1 MKNLDKLE
9 TQSARIVAKQSKGYK
24 KLKSILK
31 TLGVWERFVYMNTMH
46 GNNISREDWSAYKCL
61 LTAFRWGKDVDSEY
75 WLRIVQIVKRTT
87 EEEN

>member
-46 GNNISREDWSAYKCL
+46 GINVDKDDCSAYKCL
-61 LTAFRWGKDVDSEY
+61 LRAFNWGEDVDSKY
-75 WLRIVQIVKRTT
+75 WIRIVDIVKRTT
-87 EEEN
+87 KEEN